1 VNSLRSIQERITANF
16 HQDEVIGILREL
28 IQKQSENPLGT
39 EEEAGRYVQALLAEH
54 GIKAELSWAAPG
66 RPNVIARL
74 QGMRPGPSMIYNGH
88 LDVVPA
94 GNQWSMDPFAGI
106 VQDGRVYGRGAAD
119 MKSGV
124 AAMIYAAIVLQRLGN
139 PFAGELILFFN
150 ADEER
155 GNLGMKHFLTTDL
168 TADWA
173 VISEPTELNICIA
186 HRGVS
191 RYRIQTLGTPGHAAV
206 VTNPDNA
213 IYKMNK
219 IIHNLE
225 SLGNSLK
232 KRVDPL
238 LGSASLNVTQIQGG
252 TAPNIVPGSCVIEI
266 DRRILPSETY
276 EEILQEIRECVEE
289 VADVSTYEL
298 ECSSYLA
305 ASQIAPDHPLV
316 KGMEQANRLVRE
328 QPCQVKIFEA
338 TCEAPFFSVDKGIP
352 TVVFGPG
359 SLSQAHVNDEYV
371 EIAEV
376 VDASRIF
383 VHLAL
388 HMLREQGE

>member
-1 VNSLRSIQERITANF
+1 
-16 HQDEVIGILREL
+16 
-28 IQKQSENPLGT
+28 
-39 EEEAGRYVQALLAEH
+39 
-54 GIKAELSWAAPG
+54 
-66 RPNVIARL
+66 
-74 QGMRPGPSMIYNGH
+74 
-88 LDVVPA
+88 
-94 GNQWSMDPFAGI
+94 
-106 VQDGRVYGRGAAD
+106 
-119 MKSGV
+119 
-124 AAMIYAAIVLQRLGN
+124 
-139 PFAGELILFFN
+139 
-150 ADEER
+150 
-155 GNLGMKHFLTTDL
+155 
-168 TADWA
+168 
-173 VISEPTELNICIA
+173 
-186 HRGVS
+186 
-191 RYRIQTLGTPGHAAV
+191 
-206 VTNPDNA
+206 
-213 IYKMNK
+213 MNK